1 MAIGVNLTGIDS
13 LQGAIKNLDEKLTKE
28 VSNEINASS
37 LKIQSDAK
45 KLVPVNMGYLRNSI
59 VLDGELG
66 SLTYN
71 VEARMPYAAY
81 VEFGTGGKVSIPSG
95 YEEYAALFKGTR
107 KVAGM
112 RSQPY
117 LIPSFEMEKPKLIKR
132 LNEML
137 NAKS

>member
-13 LQGAIKNLDEKLTKE
+13 LKNTIQKLDEKLKKE

-66 SLTYN
+66 GLTYN

>member
-13 LQGAIKNLDEKLTKE
+13 LKNTIQKLDEKLTKE

-45 KLVPVNMGYLRNSI
+45 KLVPVDMGYLRNSI

-66 SLTYN
+66 ALTYN

-81 VEFGTGGKVSIPSG
+81 VEFGTGGKVSIPTG

>member
-13 LQGAIKNLDEKLTKE
+13 LKNTIQKLDEKLTKE

-45 KLVPVNMGYLRNSI
+45 KLAPVDMGYLRNSI

>member
-13 LQGAIKNLDEKLTKE
+13 LKNAIQKLDEKVAKE

-45 KLVPVNMGYLRNSI
+45 KLVPVDMGYLRNSI

-66 SLTYN
+66 GLTYS
-71 VEARMPYAAY
+71 VEARMRYAAY

-132 LNEML
+132 INEML

>member
-1 MAIGVNLTGIDS
+1 
-13 LQGAIKNLDEKLTKE
+13 
-28 VSNEINASS
+28 
-37 LKIQSDAK
+37 
-45 KLVPVNMGYLRNSI
+45 MGYLRNSI

-81 VEFGTGGKVSIPSG
+81 VEFGTGGKVSIPTG

-117 LIPSFEMEKPKLIKR
+117 LIPSYEMEKPKLIKR

>member
-13 LQGAIKNLDEKLTKE
+13 LKNTIQKLDEKLTKE

-45 KLVPVNMGYLRNSI
+45 KLVPVDMGYLRNSI

-81 VEFGTGGKVSIPSG
+81 VEFGTGGKVSIPTG

>member
-13 LQGAIKNLDEKLTKE
+13 LQGAIKKLDEKLTKE

-45 KLVPVNMGYLRNSI
+45 KLVPVDMGYLRNSI

-66 SLTYN
+66 GLTYS
-71 VEARMPYAAY
+71 VEARMRYAAY

-132 LNEML
+132 INEML

>member
-13 LQGAIKNLDEKLTKE
+13 LKNAIQKLDEKVAKE

-45 KLVPVNMGYLRNSI
+45 KLVPVDMGYLRNSI

-66 SLTYN
+66 GLTYS
-71 VEARMPYAAY
+71 VEARMRYAAY

-107 KVAGM
+107 KVVGM

-132 LNEML
+132 INEML

>member
-13 LQGAIKNLDEKLTKE
+13 LQGAIKKLDEKLTKE

-45 KLVPVNMGYLRNSI
+45 KLAPVDMGYLRNSI
-59 VLDGELG
+59 VLNGEIG

-95 YEEYAALFKGTR
+95 YEEYAALFKGTK
-107 KVAGM
+107 KVVGM
-112 RSQPY
+112 RAQPY

>member
-13 LQGAIKNLDEKLTKE
+13 LQGAIKKLDEKLTKE

-45 KLVPVNMGYLRNSI
+45 KLVPVDMGYLRNSI

-95 YEEYAALFKGTR
+95 YEEYAALFKGTK
-107 KVAGM
+107 KVVGM
-112 RSQPY
+112 RAQPY

>member
-13 LQGAIKNLDEKLTKE
+13 LQGAIKKLDEKLTKE

-45 KLVPVNMGYLRNSI
+45 KLAPVDMGYLRNSI

-81 VEFGTGGKVSIPSG
+81 VEFGTGGKVSIPFG

-107 KVAGM
+107 KVVGM
-112 RSQPY
+112 RAQPY

>member
-13 LQGAIKNLDEKLTKE
+13 LQGAIKKLDEKLTKE

-45 KLVPVNMGYLRNSI
+45 KLAPVDMGYLRNSI
-59 VLDGELG
+59 VLNGEIG

-81 VEFGTGGKVSIPSG
+81 VEFGTGGKVSIPTG

-107 KVAGM
+107 KVVGM
-112 RSQPY
+112 RAQPY

>member
-13 LQGAIKNLDEKLTKE
+13 LQGAIKKLDEKLTKE

-45 KLVPVNMGYLRNSI
+45 KLAPVDMGYLRNSI

-95 YEEYAALFKGTR
+95 YEEYAALFKGTK
-107 KVAGM
+107 KVVGM
-112 RSQPY
+112 RAQPY

>member
-1 MAIGVNLTGIDS
+1 MGIGVNLTGIDS
-13 LQGAIKNLDEKLTKE
+13 LQNALKKLDEKLVKE
-28 VSNEINASS
+28 VSNEINASA
-37 LKIQSDAK
+37 LKIQSDAR
-45 KLVPVNMGYLRNSI
+45 KLAPVNMGFLRNSI

-66 SLTYN
+66 GLT
-71 VEARMPYAAY
+71 VDVAAKMPYAAY
-81 VEFGTGGKVSIPSG
+81 VEFGTGAKVSIPSG

-107 KVAGM
+107 KVSGM

-117 LIPSFEMEKPKLIKR
+117 LIPSYEIEKPKLIKR

>member
-13 LQGAIKNLDEKLTKE
+13 LKNTIQKLDEKLTKE

-45 KLVPVNMGYLRNSI
+45 KLVPVDMGYLRNSI

-66 SLTYN
+66 ALTYN

>member
-13 LQGAIKNLDEKLTKE
+13 LKNTIQKLDEKLTKE

-45 KLVPVNMGYLRNSI
+45 KLAPVDMGYLRNSI

-107 KVAGM
+107 KVEGM

>member
-13 LQGAIKNLDEKLTKE
+13 LQGAIKKLDEKLTKE

-45 KLVPVNMGYLRNSI
+45 KLAPVDMGYLRNSI
-59 VLDGELG
+59 VLNGEIG

-107 KVAGM
+107 KVVGM
-112 RSQPY
+112 RAQPY